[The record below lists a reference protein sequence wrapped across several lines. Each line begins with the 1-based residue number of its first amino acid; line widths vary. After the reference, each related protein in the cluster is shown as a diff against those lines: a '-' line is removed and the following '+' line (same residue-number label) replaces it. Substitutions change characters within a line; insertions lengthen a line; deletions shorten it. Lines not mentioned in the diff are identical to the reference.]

1 MMMEPGDVIWLHF
14 HRGKA
19 MSDAKI
25 AAIGRQLAEA
35 LSVFARER
43 TSTAG
48 VQAQKDI
55 ARLQWELVT
64 AVGDESAITKEA
76 ISDGKEVE
84 LVSPRFVRGDD
95 VYKTAGDYTFTGKI
109 AFSGY
114 KLKSNALRYVV
125 EDQRGLL
132 MIMNEQQLRTVPDEQ

>member
-1 MMMEPGDVIWLHF
+1 MMEPGNVIWLHL
-14 HRGKA
+14 HKGKT

-25 AAIGRQLAEA
+25 AAIGRELAEA
-35 LSVFARER
+35 LTLFAHER
-43 TSTAG
+43 TSMAG

-64 AVGDESAITKEA
+64 EVGYEINDTEAAVAA
-76 ISDGKEVE
+76 GKEVE
-84 LVSPRFVRGDD
+84 PVSPRFVRGDD